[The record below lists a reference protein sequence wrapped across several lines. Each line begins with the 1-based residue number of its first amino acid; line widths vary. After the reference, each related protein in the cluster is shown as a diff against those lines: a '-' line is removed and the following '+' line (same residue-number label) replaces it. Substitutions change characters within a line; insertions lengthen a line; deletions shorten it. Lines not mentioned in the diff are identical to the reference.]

1 LGGEDLSQEQSWERW
16 EKIALTAGGLFG
28 LTLILLVNV
37 PPGLSSL
44 TCLFAS
50 INIILFL
57 CILFS
62 PVLLIYGAFES
73 DRWNL
78 SRVAIVTSYILSA
91 VIIGSMI
98 AYLARGDNYYSGL
111 VVIPNEVSWVV
122 VAIIA
127 ILLLIPLINFFSA
140 LPLAIWLGS
149 LLYDKVYQT
158 SHLSRT
164 LIGSPLFAPPLSILI
179 AFEISRTIHSRR
191 NIAYTFDK
199 TDGTLTQHRPPKA
212 KVPIKKLLATMTIFL
227 LASSLVAAGFG
238 MWNELEE
245 AKVCRVSD
253 FQLSTCTYYE
263 GSYGYHLMV
272 SFSLVNVRDKTIATE
287 GIAEF
292 SIFNKNGT
300 SVYSNRFS
308 FSKKSF
314 SHQEAIKKWICT
326 RYISGQGFLSSIIS
340 EAKSVTALPSV
351 VESINSGY
359 AILKVCLTDDGE
371 ILNSTTSTRYLL
383 YTDTLMQF
391 YFQSDRILLQAE
403 LDKQWPIKASIS
415 DYFRM
420 GNYCW
425 AVVGRTGGEIIFY
438 PGKIYDWYIL
448 QSIDGGNYWDISWK
462 GDSYPLFK
470 AELLSEKEIRV
481 TTPYKIFTTRDEG
494 ETWE

>member
-1 LGGEDLSQEQSWERW
+1 MSQEQSWERW
-16 EKIALTAGGLFG
+16 EKIALAAGGLVG

-37 PPGLSSL
+37 PPGLSSI

-50 INIILFL
+50 INIILFI

-73 DRWNL
+73 DRWDL

-91 VIIGSMI
+91 IIIGLMI
-98 AYLARGDNYYSGL
+98 AYLARGDNYYSSL
-111 VVIPNEVSWVV
+111 VVIPNEASWVV

-140 LPLAIWLGS
+140 LPIAIWLGS
-149 LLYDKVYQT
+149 LLYNKVYQT

-164 LIGSPLFAPPLSILI
+164 LIGSPLFAPPLLILI
-179 AFEISRTIHSRR
+179 ACEISRTIRSRQ

-199 TDGTLTQHRPPKA
+199 TDGTLTHHRPPRA
-212 KVPIKKLLATMTIFL
+212 KLPIKRLLATMTIFL

-253 FQLSTCTYYE
+253 FQLSTCIYYE
-263 GSYGYHLMV
+263 GSYGYHLIV

-287 GIAEF
+287 GIAEL

-314 SHQEAIKKWICT
+314 GHQEAIKKWICT
-326 RYISGQGFLSSIIS
+326 HYISDQGFLLSIIS
-340 EAKSVTALPSV
+340 EAKSVTALPRF

-359 AILKVCLTDDGE
+359 ALLKVY
-371 ILNSTTSTRYLL
+371 LNNGKNTLNGTTTLRYLL
-383 YTDTLMQF
+383 NTELLMRF
-391 YFQSDRILLQAE
+391 YFRNDITTLQIE
-403 LDKQWPIKASIS
+403 LDKQWPIKVSIS
-415 DYFRM
+415 KYFKL
-420 GNYCW
+420 GNYSW
-425 AVVGRTGGEIIFY
+425 MVVGRTGGEIIFY
-438 PGKIYDWYIL
+438 PWEKIYNWYIL
-448 QSIDGGNYWDISWK
+448 QSTDGGSCWDITWR
-462 GDSYPLFK
+462 GDNYPTFSI
-470 AELLSEKEIRV
+470 EFLSKKEIRI
-481 TTPYKIFTTRDEG
+481 TTPYKIFTTHDGG